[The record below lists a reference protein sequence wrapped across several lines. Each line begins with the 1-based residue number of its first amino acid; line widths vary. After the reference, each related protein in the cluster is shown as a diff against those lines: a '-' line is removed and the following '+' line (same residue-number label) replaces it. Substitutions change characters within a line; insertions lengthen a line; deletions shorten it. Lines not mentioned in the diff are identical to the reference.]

1 MRPSQNA
8 SKSCHALSVFATALS
23 TAMTRSTMPL
33 YGVLSKDTFQHS
45 WNRQRRCCPRETTKP
60 SRVIQNRYNGMF
72 PCLLGADPTVD
83 GLIKPDV
90 ELDFRCVVAD
100 SVASP

>member
-1 MRPSQNA
+1 M
-8 SKSCHALSVFATALS
+8 
-23 TAMTRSTMPL
+23 
-33 YGVLSKDTFQHS
+33 
-45 WNRQRRCCPRETTKP
+45 TKP

-72 PCLLGADPTVD
+72 SCLLGADPTVD

-90 ELDFRCVVAD
+90 ELDFQCVVAD